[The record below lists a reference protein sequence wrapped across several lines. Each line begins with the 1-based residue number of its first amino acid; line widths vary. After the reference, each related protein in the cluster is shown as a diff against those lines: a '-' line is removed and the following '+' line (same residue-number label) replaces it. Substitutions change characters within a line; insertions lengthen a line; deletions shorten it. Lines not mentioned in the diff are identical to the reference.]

1 MRTRRT
7 ILSGAGALVLAGLG
21 YRAWDRGVFSAGTGP
36 AYAPWT
42 VWQGDGANG
51 ARRPLHAAILAANPH
66 DTQPWLF
73 AAKDNAITVFADRS
87 RNLGT
92 MDPFRREMH
101 LGLGCAVENIV
112 VAARAFGLDAMVTSA
127 GGTLSRSPGNDVMTA
142 AQIALRPAAMRPDAL
157 YHAIPHR
164 HTNRGAYL
172 PDHALPAE
180 QLMRFARMISDDS
193 VKVVF
198 VSDRA
203 AHADLGALMVEATQH
218 IIADSQMSADS
229 ARWFRTGRRDI
240 EARRDGVTM
249 DTAGLS
255 PAMLLA
261 AKLLPDFDARTT
273 DQGWLSMTR
282 DMQIPS
288 APVLGIVFVRDRF
301 DMAQAI
307 GAGRAWQRL
316 HLAATAAGLAAQP
329 INQPVE
335 MADRNRMLGRPDS
348 FAPALSKFAGARGW
362 DATFSFR
369 MGYAERDAGPSP
381 RRPLADVM
389 KA

>member
-1 MRTRRT
+1 
-7 ILSGAGALVLAGLG
+7 
-21 YRAWDRGVFSAGTGP
+21 
-36 AYAPWT
+36 
-42 VWQGDGANG
+42 
-51 ARRPLHAAILAANPH
+51 
-66 DTQPWLF
+66 
-73 AAKDNAITVFADRS
+73 
-87 RNLGT
+87 
-92 MDPFRREMH
+92 
-101 LGLGCAVENIV
+101 
-112 VAARAFGLDAMVTSA
+112 
-127 GGTLSRSPGNDVMTA
+127 
-142 AQIALRPAAMRPDAL
+142 
-157 YHAIPHR
+157 
-164 HTNRGAYL
+164 
-172 PDHALPAE
+172 
-180 QLMRFARMISDDS
+180 
-193 VKVVF
+193 
-198 VSDRA
+198 
-203 AHADLGALMVEATQH
+203 
-218 IIADSQMSADS
+218 
-229 ARWFRTGRRDI
+229 GRRDI

-255 PAMLLA
+255 PVTLLA

-335 MADRNRMLGRPDS
+335 VADRNRMLGRPDS

-369 MGYAERDAGPSP
+369 MGHAERDAGPSP